1 MDEVLPDP
9 ICTEVAVANRTPLM
23 VIEVPIDPEEGVTEV
38 TDANPETTVMVILLE
53 VAVVGLAHTALL
65 VKTQVTICP
74 LVRVVVVKVEML
86 VPAFTPFTFH

>member
-1 MDEVLPDP
+1 MGTAVKVTLVPAQMVLPGLAEMD
-9 ICTEVAVANRTPLM
+9 
-23 VIEVPIDPEEGVTEV
+23 
-38 TDANPETTVMVILLE
+38 TDGTTTAFTVMVILLE

-86 VPAFTPFTFH
+86 VPAFTPSTFH